1 MSGRATERRAWFAF
15 GGGLALAAAA
25 VVAVAVAQ
33 PSGGG
38 ERPVL
43 HERVEGLADFRW
55 DPVDPAAALARPGP
69 FSPTPGDLGAGPAG
83 PDEVGLPTGALPQD
97 VPRPPR
103 PDSPV
108 SDIPPAQFHPDLDT
122 DSADIPDD
130 PNLPGIL
137 WSPSPG
143 PYLRQQVFDTVLA
156 DGTLDAPPTR
166 LDELRAIEPP
176 AGSPGA
182 ERFLGRARLWVN
194 DDSAVQLP
202 SPAPDFRAA
211 IVGGAAEGDRLAVDR
226 AGNLFF
232 LPGPARGERELVLS
246 LEADSL
252 AFGGSLDAT
261 ATVADTPSWA
271 RRQIP
276 ETLHSPAR
284 RVADRI
290 AVSADMPVE
299 TALRLLSTWFRSFQP
314 GPPPSHLPGTA
325 YEELA
330 LGHVGLC
337 RHRAYAF
344 VVTAQW
350 LGIPARMPVS
360 RLHAWVEVLAP
371 VPGDDGPRWLWRR
384 VDLGGAYGETD
395 EELAEVPA
403 HVPRQADPFPWPRGT
418 QPTPAAATPGATPA
432 ATGSTPAGPPPGSGA
447 TPPPATVVGALPGAP
462 SAPPASPT
470 GTPGSPP
477 ESPPGPAPPTPAGP
491 SPPNGLSL
499 PPEPNGHVAH
509 SPDHPPSPADSP
521 APPGTGAAPRA
532 PLPPAPVAFIDRY
545 PYDALRGDSVEVSGR
560 VPEGA
565 AAPLVRF
572 VLLTPDGAERD
583 VGSLAVTPS
592 GSFAGTLTIPA
603 DAAPGD
609 YLLRAYATP

>member
-1 MSGRATERRAWFAF
+1 MSGRASQRRTWIAVGA
-15 GGGLALAAAA
+15 GLALVGAA
-25 VVAVAVAQ
+25 VVTVAVAQ

-55 DPVDPAAALARPGP
+55 DPVDPAAAALARPGSLA
-69 FSPTPGDLGAGPAG
+69 SPAGDLGVGPVG
-83 PDEVGLPTGALPQD
+83 SSSGGLPPGELLPD
-97 VPRPPR
+97 VPLPPR
-103 PDSPV
+103 PDAPV

-122 DSADIPDD
+122 DSAEIPDD

-156 DGTLDAPPTR
+156 DGTLDAPASRP
-166 LDELRAIEPP
+166 DDLRTVAPP
-176 AGSPGA
+176 DGAAGT

-232 LPGPARGERELVLS
+232 LPGPARGERELVIS

-252 AFGGSLDAT
+252 AFGGTFDAT
-261 ATVADTPSWA
+261 ATVGDAPSWA
-271 RRQIP
+271 RRQVP
-276 ETLHSPAR
+276 ETFRAPAR
-284 RVADRI
+284 RVADRV

-299 TALRLLSTWFRSFQP
+299 TALRLLSTWFRSFQA
-314 GPPPSHLPGTA
+314 GPPPSSLPGTA

-330 LGHVGLC
+330 LGRVGLC

-360 RLHAWVEVLAP
+360 RLHAWVEVLVP
-371 VPGDDGPRWLWRR
+371 VPGDGGPRWLWRR
-384 VDLGGAYGETD
+384 IDLGGAYGETD
-395 EELAEVPA
+395 EELADVPA
-403 HVPRQADPFPWPRGT
+403 HVPSLADPLPWPRGA
-418 QPTPAAATPGATPA
+418 QPTPTVATPGATPA
-432 ATGSTPAGPPPGSGA
+432 APGTTPGGPPPGAGA
-447 TPPPATVVGALPGAP
+447 TPDPGAASATAPGAP
-462 SAPPASPT
+462 PAPA
-470 GTPGSPP
+470 PGSPV
-477 ESPPGPAPPTPAGP
+477 SPPGTPPGSPAGP
-491 SPPNGLSL
+491 TATPPAGPSL

-509 SPDHPPSPADSP
+509 SSDRPPSPAESSSAPDTGP
-521 APPGTGAAPRA
+521 ASSA
-532 PLPPAPVAFIDRY
+532 LPPSAPVAFIDRY

-560 VPEGA
+560 VSA
-565 AAPLVRF
+565 DASAAPVVRLVL
-572 VLLTPDGAERD
+572 VTASGAERD
-583 VGSLAVTPS
+583 VGTLAVSPS
-592 GSFAGTLTIPA
+592 GAFSGTLTIPP
-603 DAAPGD
+603 DATPGD
-609 YLLRAYATP
+609 YVLRADASP